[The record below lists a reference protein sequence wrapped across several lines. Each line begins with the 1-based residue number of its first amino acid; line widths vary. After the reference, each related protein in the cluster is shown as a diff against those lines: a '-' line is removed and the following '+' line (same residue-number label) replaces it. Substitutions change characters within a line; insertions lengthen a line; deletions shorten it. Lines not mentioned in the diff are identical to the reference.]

1 MENEVN
7 GDQEKQVNDESKIIQ
22 IRTSDLE
29 TPIPGWERYLTEKIT
44 PIRLGLSF
52 RLYVTA
58 IALTMAL
65 YLIVNLVCLRPWL
78 WYSAAHVNL
87 GAPSLQSEKAAHFLR
102 ITNGCRELESWV
114 RDKTTTSAVG
124 DLRQIVVYIQS
135 VNARINK
142 EESDSMEKQVKSL
155 IQGRPHFLLCWLSAR
170 AVTGKE
176 ILKSVTDENWRDSL
190 EQEDYAQEKR
200 EFLEKLLDL
209 MAANQVE
216 PIHMIS
222 RINGWIQILTVYI
235 GILVGILIFLR
246 RRLILRLE
254 KEFQS
259 GGKTVVL
266 PSSQKVDDCI
276 YKPLSYMISTMPSL
290 GFIGTV
296 LGMGTALLH
305 ANELFTTSDKQAAIG
320 KMTQE
325 LGFAFDTTLIAL
337 VVAIVLGSILIWSK
351 TREYEFL
358 SEHASTVPENNSIQT
373 NLDYQTEEEDA

>member
-1 MENEVN
+1 MENEAN
-7 GDQEKQVNDESKIIQ
+7 GDQEKQVNKESKIIP
-22 IRTSDLE
+22 IRTSELD
-29 TPIPGWERYLTEKIT
+29 TPIPGWERYLTEKIS

-52 RLYVTA
+52 RIYVTA
-58 IALTMAL
+58 VALTMAL
-65 YLIVNLVCLRPWL
+65 YLSVNLIFLRPWL
-78 WYSAAHVNL
+78 WYSAAHVSL

-114 RDKTTTSAVG
+114 REKTTTSAVG

-142 EESDSMEKQVKSL
+142 EESDSMEKQVKTL
-155 IQGRPHFLLCWLSAR
+155 IQGRPHFLLCWLSAH

-176 ILKSVTDENWRDSL
+176 ILKTVTDENWRDSL

-209 MAANQVE
+209 MAANQAA

-222 RINGWIQILTVYI
+222 RLNGWIQVLTIYI

-254 KEFQS
+254 NDFPN
-259 GGKTVVL
+259 GCKTNVL
-266 PSSQKVDDCI
+266 PSNQKVDDCI
-276 YKPLSYMISTMPSL
+276 YKPLSYMISTLPSL

-337 VVAIVLGSILIWSK
+337 VVAIVLGSVLIWSK

-358 SEHASTVPENNSIQT
+358 SERAPAVPANNSIQT